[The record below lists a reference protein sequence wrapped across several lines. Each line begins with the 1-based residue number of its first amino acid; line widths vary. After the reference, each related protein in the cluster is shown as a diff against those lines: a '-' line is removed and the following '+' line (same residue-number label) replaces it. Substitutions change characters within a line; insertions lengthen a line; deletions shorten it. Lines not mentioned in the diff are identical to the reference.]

1 MRCLECKKSEFE
13 YDESMG
19 ETSCVSC
26 GLIAVT
32 EMFEERT
39 ISMSKDELHHSPD
52 RTGLG
57 SKILGHSN
65 LAKTHMRFSG
75 NDSHI
80 KKGILFSNMVFSN
93 IGVYDSSLKDRIAEV
108 YRELLSKSIFT
119 SANTLE
125 VRGTAVTWFVLKENK
140 TPVTIKEATKEFNC
154 GGKSLNRLIRRI
166 NSYYGGRNKYLQPD
180 PLYLLK
186 KAANKIDKDIVYISR
201 CQETLELFESILSQS
216 EYNKRN
222 AYYES
227 ICWIAKNIF
236 VHPRITLQGIS
247 EKTGTSR
254 SAIQKQ
260 TKDLLN
266 LIGYKTCAQVKGKQ
280 ISELGENKYE

>member
-1 MRCLECKKSEFE
+1 MRCLECKTSEFE
-13 YDESMG
+13 YDEVMG
-19 ETSCVSC
+19 ETACMAC

-32 EMFEERT
+32 ELFEQRVLSIDNGDLKHT
-39 ISMSKDELHHSPD
+39 ADK
-52 RTGLG
+52 TGLG
-57 SKILGHSN
+57 SKIAGHSK
-65 LAKTHMRFSG
+65 LAMTHMRFSG

-80 KKGILFSNMVFSN
+80 RKGILFSNMVFSSMN
-93 IGVYDSSLKDRIAEV
+93 IQDSSLKDRIGEV
-108 YRELLSKSIFT
+108 YRELLSKGVFT

-140 TPVTIKEATKEFNC
+140 TPVTIKEASKEFNC
-154 GGKSLNRLIRRI
+154 AGKSLNRLIRRI
-166 NSYYGGRNKYLQPD
+166 NSYYGVRNKQLQPD
-180 PLYLLK
+180 PQYLLK
-186 KAANKIDKDIVYISR
+186 KAANKISGDIVYVSR
-201 CQETLELFESILSQS
+201 CQETLELFESVVIQS

-236 VHPRITLQGIS
+236 VHPRITLRSIS

-266 LIGYKTCAQVKGKQ
+266 LIGYNTCAQVKGKQ
-280 ISELGENKYE
+280 ISEIGEIKNE